1 MEKQRGQIAKITHTD
16 WSDMRK
22 ETSRIP
28 EQDHAGGLSQL
39 GKSAAVRS
47 TPHLPERPP
56 VGAEERGRDTSPP
69 LLQGA
74 TSHSQLGANQ
84 VMSAGQVTVLI
95 DEASRKGGVQ
105 PRKMLFREKLPG
117 GKVLSTHNPDLG
129 RVWPSMAS
137 EAGQ

>member
-39 GKSAAVRS
+39 GKLAAVRS

-95 DEASRKGGVQ
+95 DEASRKGGAQ
-105 PRKMLFREKLPG
+105 PRKMLFR
-117 GKVLSTHNPDLG
+117 
-129 RVWPSMAS
+129 
-137 EAGQ
+137 